1 MTKKT
6 DWAVRHL
13 SFFAQTKAPE
23 RIHDAIETLEDIE
36 PSEITTPPD
45 VRLTRRDVL
54 KAWFQVLATID
65 GSLDPKFN
73 PDDVPEM
80 SVSPPASGGVSFPP
94 GVDPQAIRD
103 PQARADYE
111 VALAKNRKKADDYN
125 LQTQLRLLNPKATG
139 DTERFVKSHFH
150 PTPEDRKEVGEVAD
164 EVSLGKDRRAWF
176 LGVL

>member
-23 RIHDAIETLEDIE
+23 RIQDAIESLEDIE

-45 VRLTRRDVL
+45 VRLTRREVL

-65 GSLDPKFN
+65 GSLDPNFN
-73 PDDVPEM
+73 PDDVPSM
-80 SVSPPASGGVSFPP
+80 SVAPPPSGGASFPP
-94 GVDPQAIRD
+94 GVDPQAIHD
-103 PQARADYE
+103 PKARSDYE

-125 LQTQLRLLNPKATG
+125 LQTQLRLLDPKATG
-139 DTERFVKSHFH
+139 DVERFVQAHFH
-150 PTPEDRKEVGEVAD
+150 SIPEDRKEIDEVAD
-164 EVSLGKDRRAWF
+164 EVSLDKKREARI
-176 LGVL
+176 LGLL